1 VQAILSLSGY
11 FNALLVGSWGPQ
23 EGEEGA
29 DGAVKALRFDIDTSE
44 EGDITHEAFGQLLR

>member
-1 VQAILSLSGY
+1 LSGY

-29 DGAVKALRFDIDTSE
+29 DGAVKSLRFDIDTSE